1 MLRLLKIGVFSSML
15 ATSTVHA
22 GVGYLGPA
30 GSWTHQ
36 ACIDLY
42 GEQALVPYSKDQLF
56 AAFAEG
62 KIDKFCIPVTTSVVG
77 VTPYLDDVLAMNGA
91 TIVAEYPKMLGYSM
105 LVKSGTTR
113 DQVKTVLAHPVAL
126 EEVKP
131 WLDKEM
137 PSVTRKP
144 AATGGAAAQE
154 VANSSTPDLAA
165 MGPPSAAK
173 IYGLVPLINGI
184 EEGPHNVTRW
194 WVMGHDMPAATGND
208 KTTLLLSTSDKA
220 FGQGM
225 KSLSPVS
232 DRVLTIYERPSKKT
246 LDSHAYVVELTG
258 HATQEPLKGFLRR
271 HPEFKLLGSYPRKY

>member
-1 MLRLLKIGVFSSML
+1 MPHILRIGAYAFML
-15 ATSTVHA
+15 AVSAVHA
-22 GVGYLGPA
+22 QVGYLGPA

-42 GEQALVPYSKDQLF
+42 GEQGLVPFSRDQLF
-56 AAFAEG
+56 AAFADR

-77 VTPYLDDVLAMNGA
+77 VTPYIDDVLAMQGA
-91 TIVAEYPKMLGYSM
+91 TIVAEYPKMLGYS
-105 LVKSGTTR
+105 LLAKPGTTR

-137 PSVTRKP
+137 PSIVRKP
-144 AATGGAAAQE
+144 VATGGAAAQE
-154 VANSSTPDLAA
+154 VANSATSDLAA

-173 IYGLVPLINGI
+173 IYGLVPIVNGI

-194 WVMGHDMPAATGND
+194 WVIGREAPAPTGND
-208 KTTLLLSTSDKA
+208 KTTLVLSTSERT
-220 FGQGM
+220 FGQAM
-225 KSLSPVS
+225 TALAPLST
-232 DRVLTIYERPSKKT
+232 RVLTIYERPSKKT
-246 LDSHAYVVELTG
+246 LDTHAYVVELAG
-258 HATQEPLKGFLRR
+258 NAAREPLKQFLQT